1 MKKAV
6 SILVLLAMV
15 LGMVGTSVASEE
27 PQKITIAGL
36 SWQITKIFIEEA
48 AKAYMEAHP
57 GVEIEIVTVASDENI
72 PTYAIDW
79 ARGETDVDIL
89 ICGTASM
96 AAQFVARD
104 LIYDFDSELNF
115 FGAEGF
121 GKDAFVGV
129 GLQEGTVAGKQ
140 YGIPLIVE
148 SYALNV
154 NNAAAREAGL
164 WDEANGRA
172 VMPKDWDEF
181 YAMAE
186 KMHKVENGK
195 VVRQGAVIQ
204 WGISTYATLI
214 AAKQAM
220 DGTIY
225 DANGILSFDSPN
237 FRHML
242 EVWQKGAKSGVF
254 SKETYADNMAGRN
267 SFKAGITAMLFETGG
282 AFNEAN
288 VALGPDTASL
298 TAFPGAA
305 DNGSIGFS
313 AIAVIPKASK
323 SPKLAMDFLQQG
335 VLGEYSQTNTV
346 NEYGKM
352 PSVSKYFANATQKD
366 WQFLN
371 GIADKSASMPKYKG
385 IARFFSEIP
394 SIIQSYL
401 DERITLDECM
411 NNIQTLID
419 SIDKSEI

>member
-1 MKKAV
+1 MKKFL
-6 SILVLLAMV
+6 SILLLVAM
-15 LGMVGTSVASEE
+15 LCGMAGTTVAEE
-27 PQKITIAGL
+27 PQKITIAAL

-89 ICGTASM
+89 VCGTSSM

-104 LIYDFDSELNF
+104 LIYDFENELDF
-115 FGAEGF
+115 FADMPKEE
-121 GKDAFVGV
+121 FVGV
-129 GLQEGTVAGKQ
+129 GLQEGTIAGKQ

-154 NNAAAREAGL
+154 NNAAMKEAGL
-164 WDEANGRA
+164 WDDANNCA
-172 VMPKDWDEF
+172 VMPTDWDNF
-181 YAMAE
+181 YEMAE
-186 KMHKVENGK
+186 KLHKVEDGK
-195 VVRQGAVIQ
+195 VVQQGAVIQ
-204 WGISTYATLI
+204 WGISMYATII

-220 DGTIY
+220 DGTIF
-225 DANGILSFDSPN
+225 DENGVMSFESEN

-288 VALGPDTASL
+288 VNLGPDTASL

-305 DNGSIGFS
+305 DRGSIGFS
-313 AIAVIPKASK
+313 AIAIIPKASK
-323 SPKLAMDFLQQG
+323 SPNLAADFIKEG
-335 VLGEYSQTNTV
+335 ILGEYAQSNTV
-346 NEYGKM
+346 NIYGKM
-352 PSVSKYFANATQKD
+352 PSVAAYFANAELAD
-366 WQFLN
+366 WQFLQ
-371 GIADKSASMPKYKG
+371 GVADKSASMPKYKD
-385 IARFFSEIP
+385 AAKFFSEIP
-394 SIIQSYL
+394 AIIQAYL
-401 DERITLDECM
+401 DEAVSLDECM
-411 NNIQTLID
+411 ANIQALID
-419 SIDKSEI
+419 KLDKSEI